1 MSCTLVDRKIPRF
14 ARNDQLFAY
23 RKTIEFSPRSEWQTL
38 LRALVVET
46 AENMKF
52 QKRRR
57 AAVLLKVDGALV
69 VEEREVAE
77 QVVGDALGFGF
88 GVERVKFFGDLLD
101 GVRAVAE
108 LHDFQA
114 GTIETQG
121 AFGHEEHTRLL
132 RFFVEAT
139 AGSEAGSGG
148 EFGLHHDSLAG
159 WKAPG
164 GGQPGLT

>member
-1 MSCTLVDRKIPRF
+1 MSEPK
-14 ARNDQLFAY
+14 
-23 RKTIEFSPRSEWQTL
+23 
-38 LRALVVET
+38 LRPPKE
-46 AENMKF
+46 K
-52 QKRRR
+52 KRRR
-57 AAVLLKVDGALV
+57 AAALLKIDGALV

-77 QVVGDALGFGF
+77 QVVGDALRFGF

-101 GVRAVAE
+101 GVQPVAE
-108 LHDFQA
+108 LHDVQTRTA
-114 GTIETQG
+114 EAQG
-121 AFGHEEHTRLL
+121 AFGHEKHARLL

-139 AGSEAGSGG
+139 TGSEAGSGV